1 MENTLNKTQQKAKG
15 ITQLSRFNIWV
26 RIAFAI
32 IFFIL
37 GFNLSRS
44 AFFME
49 LPFFGYH
56 TVWEV
61 LISAAAGLI
70 GFYVFPLFL
79 ISAQYWIEATIN
91 KVVNEIVTNFW
102 DQQSRKIQEARREK
116 QKRKVEEEDSK
127 RKSDWEHAVV
137 LDTSVLVDGR
147 VVDIVKTGFLDHRLI
162 IIQAVLDELQTIA
175 DSKDKLKRQR
185 GRRGL
190 DVAKELKKHSKVV
203 IPDIGANGKGVDA
216 KLVSFAKEHKLKLMT
231 MDFNLNKVAQV
242 SGVKTLNL
250 NDLINGLKTI
260 MLPGEAIKIKVVQQ
274 GKEKEQGVGYLP
286 DGTMIIVEG
295 AKERVG
301 DEVDAVV
308 SKIIQSSAGRI
319 IFSKV
324 SEQLRN

>member
-1 MENTLNKTQQKAKG
+1 
-15 ITQLSRFNIWV
+15 
-26 RIAFAI
+26 
-32 IFFIL
+32 
-37 GFNLSRS
+37 
-44 AFFME
+44 ME
-49 LPFFGYH
+49 LPVFGYH
-56 TVWEV
+56 TVWEF
-61 LISAAAGLI
+61 LISAAAGFI

-79 ISAQYWIEATIN
+79 ISAQYWIEATIK

-102 DQQSRKIQEARREK
+102 EQQSRKIQEARREK
-116 QKRKVEEEDSK
+116 QRKKTEEEELKRKTEWD
-127 RKSDWEHAVV
+127 HAVV

-147 VVDIVKTGFLDHRLI
+147 IIDIVKTGFLDYRLI

-175 DSKDKLKRQR
+175 DSKDRLKRQR

-190 DVAKELKKHSKVV
+190 DIARELKKHSKVI
-203 IPDIGANGKGVDA
+203 IPDVGANGKGVDA

-250 NDLINGLKTI
+250 NDLIKGLKTI
-260 MLPGEAIKIKVVQQ
+260 MLPGESIRIKIVQQ
-274 GKEKEQGVGYLP
+274 GKEKEQGIGYLP

-301 DEVDAVV
+301 DEIEAVV

-319 IFSKV
+319 IFSKTV
-324 SEQLRN
+324 EQQQL

>member
-1 MENTLNKTQQKAKG
+1 M
-15 ITQLSRFNIWV
+15 
-26 RIAFAI
+26 
-32 IFFIL
+32 
-37 GFNLSRS
+37 
-44 AFFME
+44 
-49 LPFFGYH
+49 
-56 TVWEV
+56 
-61 LISAAAGLI
+61 
-70 GFYVFPLFL
+70 
-79 ISAQYWIEATIN
+79 
-91 KVVNEIVTNFW
+91 VNEIVANFW

-116 QKRKVEEEDSK
+116 QKKKVEEEDSK
-127 RKSDWEHAVV
+127 RKSDWEHAIV

-147 VVDIVKTGFLDHRLI
+147 VIDIVKTGFLDHRLI
-162 IIQAVLDELQTIA
+162 IIQAVLDELQAIA

-190 DVAKELKKHSKVV
+190 DIAKELKKHSKVI

-250 NDLINGLKTI
+250 NDLINGLKTV
-260 MLPGEAIKIKVVQQ
+260 MLPGESIRIKIVQQ
-274 GKEKEQGVGYLP
+274 GKEKEQGIGYLP

-301 DEVDAVV
+301 EEIDAIV

-319 IFSKV
+319 IFSKTV
-324 SEQLRN
+324 EQADA